1 MANDLIKY
9 LKSLPE
15 NKQPQYG
22 KIGSNTSYDYLIISI
37 NDPLIPGK
45 MFFEGVARNLNEL
58 LTLVQTD
65 KCMALF
71 LTETPD
77 SFIRFFM
84 EKFFLKKVVDQAHSF
99 ISLSKIDLTDITK

>member
-22 KIGSNTSYDYLIISI
+22 KIGCNTSHDYLIISI
-37 NDPLIPGK
+37 NDPLISGK

-77 SFIRFFM
+77 IFIRFFM
-84 EKFFLKKVVDQAHSF
+84 EKFFLKKVVGGF
-99 ISLSKIDLTDITK
+99 EVFCKLRTKAIKK